1 MATTSESN
9 TMTVKQARELPESIR
24 LKHVLNFSRMV
35 NGCVTMA
42 ASIGGKPLISND
54 AKYC

>member
-1 MATTSESN
+1 
-9 TMTVKQARELPESIR
+9 MTVKQARELPESIR